1 MSKGEVN
8 VFDGWV
14 TTDKGAELTGYTA
27 EYVRI
32 LAREGKIQARKM
44 GRDWWVNKADL
55 LAYKA
60 RMDNLGTKK
69 HALWKEQEGAK

>member
-1 MSKGEVN
+1 MSKQEEG

-32 LAREGKIQARKM
+32 LAREGRIEARKM
-44 GRDWWVNKADL
+44 GRDWWVNREDL
-55 LAYKA
+55 LAYKD
-60 RMDNLGTKK
+60 RMDELGTKK
-69 HALWKEQEGAK
+69 HALWKERETP